1 MHTDNPTNLGMLME
15 PFDSQGT
22 LQGYT
27 MAPNGNPAQAAAIA
41 ASVTPAPFYPSADGY
56 EGELQFYIN
65 GPQDWMPTDGVFD
78 GYG

>member
-1 MHTDNPTNLGMLME
+1 MLME

-27 MAPNGNPAQAAAIA
+27 MAPNGNLAQAAAIA
-41 ASVTPAPFYPSADGY
+41 AAVTPAPLYPSADGY